1 MLSILILFADTFVE
15 DFFLTYPSFMSLDD
29 LCEGLLG
36 RYTGQ
41 PEEGTDQPS
50 DAGKEGGG
58 EGGEQRRVTDSAGS
72 TPASA
77 DEILRKRK

>member
-29 LCEGLLG
+29 LCEGLLE

-50 DAGKEGGG
+50 EAEKEGGR
-58 EGGEQRRVTDSAGS
+58 EQRRVADPAGS